1 MVPSLLG
8 FCDSFFLTALLGG
21 THRYTD
27 SSSDNEALNYF
38 NQ

>member
-1 MVPSLLG
+1 MVPSLLCV
-8 FCDSFFLTALLGG
+8 CDSFFLMTLLGG